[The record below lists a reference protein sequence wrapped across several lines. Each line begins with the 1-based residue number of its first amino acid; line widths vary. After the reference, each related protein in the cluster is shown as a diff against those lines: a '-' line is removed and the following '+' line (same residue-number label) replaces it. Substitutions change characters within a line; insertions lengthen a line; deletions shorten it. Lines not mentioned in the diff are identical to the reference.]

1 MLMSHTPQNII
12 VHEPEQVEVLSGSI
26 SAAIELRQKSK
37 VHSTLSADHKRK
49 FLANLVDPDKASIWY
64 NIVMS
69 VVIVVLIIVMLILAG
84 AFVTSFFKDI
94 FKKKKK

>member
-1 MLMSHTPQNII
+1 MPQ
-12 VHEPEQVEVLSGSI
+12 LSLGKT
-26 SAAIELRQKSK
+26 KSTQ
-37 VHSTLSADHKRK
+37 HFSADHKRK